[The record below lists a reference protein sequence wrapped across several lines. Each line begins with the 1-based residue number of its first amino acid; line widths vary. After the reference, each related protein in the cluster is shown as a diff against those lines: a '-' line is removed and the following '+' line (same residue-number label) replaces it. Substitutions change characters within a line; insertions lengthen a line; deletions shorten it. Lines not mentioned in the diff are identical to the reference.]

1 MGEAVKTR
9 IYRNLPPSFQP
20 LVRLFRITTARGPLP
35 LGARIRLLT
44 SMHRLWMQTK
54 DLRVPL
60 PGGPVFLG
68 AESFFVDAKT
78 LSYVWREQA
87 FAADCAGRLVLDLG
101 GHKGYFGAWALQN
114 GAAHVHSVE
123 PESGNFARL
132 EQARLLHSRAAHWT
146 SDRVA
151 VGERR
156 GTVSLF
162 VSAESWGHSIQ
173 EGMVD
178 AVSTVEVQMVTL
190 DDVLEQM
197 KIQHPGLEIVLKV
210 NVEGSVGSIILPAG
224 VRSLRR
230 VVEVHLD
237 DEPGSPYDLTAVLE
251 HLAAAGLDQVER
263 IRDKIYRIRRAG
275 SSGIA

>member
-1 MGEAVKTR
+1 MR
-9 IYRNLPPSFQP
+9 
-20 LVRLFRITTARGPLP
+20 
-35 LGARIRLLT
+35 
-44 SMHRLWMQTK
+44 RLWIQTT

-101 GHKGYFGAWALQN
+101 GHKGYFGAWALQD
-114 GAAHVHSVE
+114 GAAHVHSIE

-132 EQARLLHSRAAHWT
+132 EQARHLHSRAAHWS

-156 GTVSLF
+156 GTASLF
-162 VSAESWGHSIQ
+162 ISAESWGHSTQ
-173 EGMVD
+173 QGMVD
-178 AVSTVEVQMVTL
+178 AVSTVDVQMVTL
-190 DDVLEQM
+190 EDVLEQM
-197 KIQHPGLEIVLKV
+197 EIQHPGLDIVLKV

-224 VRSLRR
+224 VQSFRP
-230 VVEVHLD
+230 VMEVHLD
-237 DEPGSPYDLTAVLE
+237 DEPGSPYDLTEVLE
-251 HLAAAGLDQVER
+251 HLAAAGLDKVER
-263 IRDKIYRIRRAG
+263 IREKIYRIRRTD